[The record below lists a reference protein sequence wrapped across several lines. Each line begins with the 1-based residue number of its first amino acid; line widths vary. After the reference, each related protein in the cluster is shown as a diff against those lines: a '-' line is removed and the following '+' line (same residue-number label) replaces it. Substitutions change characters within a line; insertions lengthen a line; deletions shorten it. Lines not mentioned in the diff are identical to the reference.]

1 MCSRTEFSIVL
12 VEINSCANSAFHS
25 VLYVVHL
32 LSPPPIL
39 FTLPF
44 IAPTLYSSSI
54 PSPLF
59 FLPYIFPLFHPLL
72 LYFTSSS
79 FTYFTYFST
88 ITSTTHFV
96 IPYTPTSFS
105 SNVFTCSSPYNPP
118 PTPPPSPP
126 PPPPH
131 HILHTFPPFF
141 LLYLLYLIFLLYRS
155 TPLILLGSHPSPL
168 WHFLLVCFVLLFLVF
183 FRIPTLLQS
192 HFL

>member
-44 IAPTLYSSSI
+44 IAPTLCSSSI

-88 ITSTTHFV
+88 TTSTAHFV
-96 IPYTPTSFS
+96 NSSPYTPTSFS
-105 SNVFTCSSPYNPP
+105 SNFFTCSSPYNPP
-118 PTPPPSPP
+118 PTPTPTLTPTIFY
-126 PPPPH
+126 
-131 HILHTFPPFF
+131 ILF
-141 LLYLLYLIFLLYRS
+141 LLSSFS
-155 TPLILLGSHPSPL
+155 TS
-168 WHFLLVCFVLLFLVF
+168 F
-183 FRIPTLLQS
+183 T
-192 HFL
+192 